1 MDLGVLDGDFAL
13 IIFDKLAGCVLA
25 ARDPRGAESL
35 FWGTSNFGEMLLFS
49 NDATL
54 LEGTCADVDAF
65 PSGTMFCSRNGEVT
79 GELTMLV
86 SDDAREDEFLDD
98 DDVDFLVG
106 DDLAA
111 AVARAEDGGWGNS
124 RGDAPHAR
132 KLEPLQNSAG
142 SSRIPRR
149 ASGRTSHSTI
159 SARTTKSRPPRERL
173 SREPSGGT
181 ERAPASVSER
191 AVYHHRRGGRDAS
204 RIRRRRFRAKKRE
217 RVVALL

>member
-86 SDDAREDEFLDD
+86 SDDAREDAFLDD
-98 DDVDFLVG
+98 DVVDFLVG

-111 AVARAEDGGWGNS
+111 AVARAEDGGWENS
-124 RGDAPHAR
+124 RGDAPLAR
-132 KLEPLQNSAG
+132 KLEPLQNLRRVESNPSPRVGSDISLHDLGAHNGVPSA
-142 SSRIPRR
+142 
-149 ASGRTSHSTI
+149 A
-159 SARTTKSRPPRERL
+159 
-173 SREPSGGT
+173 
-181 ERAPASVSER
+181 
-191 AVYHHRRGGRDAS
+191 
-204 RIRRRRFRAKKRE
+204 
-217 RVVALL
+217 

>member
-79 GELTMLV
+79 
-86 SDDAREDEFLDD
+86 
-98 DDVDFLVG
+98 
-106 DDLAA
+106 
-111 AVARAEDGGWGNS
+111 
-124 RGDAPHAR
+124 RGAHHA
-132 KLEPLQNSAG
+132 
-142 SSRIPRR
+142 
-149 ASGRTSHSTI
+149 
-159 SARTTKSRPPRERL
+159 
-173 SREPSGGT
+173 
-181 ERAPASVSER
+181 
-191 AVYHHRRGGRDAS
+191 
-204 RIRRRRFRAKKRE
+204 RIRRRE
-217 RVVALL
+217 RGCVLGR

>member
-86 SDDAREDEFLDD
+86 SDDAREDAFLDD
-98 DDVDFLVG
+98 DVVDFLVG

-111 AVARAEDGGWGNS
+111 AVARAEDGGWENS
-124 RGDAPHAR
+124 RGDAPLAR
-132 KLEPLQNSAG
+132 KLEPLQNLRRVESNPSPRDGSDISLHDLGAHNGVPSAALE
-142 SSRIPRR
+142 R
-149 ASGRTSHSTI
+149 AFS
-159 SARTTKSRPPRERL
+159 SARPRV
-173 SREPSGGT
+173 PSPST
-181 ERAPASVSER
+181 RVPR
-191 AVYHHRRGGRDAS
+191 VYHHRRGGRDAS
-204 RIRRRRFRAKKRE
+204 RPAAAFYARRA
-217 RVVALL
+217 RVVATVTPK

>member
-86 SDDAREDEFLDD
+86 SDDAREDAFLDD

-111 AVARAEDGGWGNS
+111 AVARGGRGWENS
-124 RGDAPHAR
+124 RGDGAARAQTRTAPESPPGRVESLAAR
-132 KLEPLQNSAG
+132 RVGHLTPRS
-142 SSRIPRR
+142 RR
-149 ASGRTSHSTI
+149 AQRGAVRRV
-159 SARTTKSRPPRERL
+159 SASVPEC
-173 SREPSGGT
+173 
-181 ERAPASVSER
+181 APASTITEHASTASVPSPT
-191 AVYHHRRGGRDAS
+191 RRKRCESNSPPRSTRDAS
-204 RIRRRRFRAKKRE
+204 AS
-217 RVVALL
+217 